1 MKRRKASASI
11 RASGGGD
18 ATIGTS
24 AAAAAGRVSFQTM
37 VLSCLFLLSSVVA
50 ASASTSVGFAGL
62 DAETLRSL
70 GVPESEID
78 VLMGGE
84 DDTGGNLFGDPNEDA
99 DYGNGED
106 EVVEGDY
113 QDFDNDAD
121 EEDLQDFEYDS
132 YDDIGDD
139 EWWRDPLGRYE
150 DDVDVDEERQESDDV
165 HVNTD
170 TMPKGKDNV
179 ERPPNTA
186 TGSADAVDTSK
197 VTTVKTDKPK
207 RQMKNVSWSLPF
219 SAAFGSTGVGN
230 KRKSA
235 PSTDKASKKGA
246 ANVASQATRGGLF
259 PSARFPLHVPPSLV
273 PIVAKTAPT
282 VPIILSL
289 GLANYA
295 VSRIRI
301 GGTKSKSSQVDNE
314 DREGYDHEDMQF
326 DDTEHNRNMYRTR
339 YDDGLNEEEKENF
352 DEKDDYHD
360 VVDELGGGTS
370 GFHDSDYLG
379 DDATSR
385 HRSHRSTSSVRNDVL
400 EASGATQEADDQ
412 PEAFTGR
419 LATNIRRVVAFGK
432 GIGGRKQR
440 IPGFPSR
447 RAIRRNDEMQA
458 LAERAETAEGERDTI
473 EREYESSSRQLHGL
487 QQQLQAMEKTNG
499 YLKAQLRDLQRSS
512 ESTILAERK
521 KSNEE
526 MARVRESLVAVL
538 DRERRLMRA
547 QMMKASER
555 LRSLME
561 EEIDNGSGDEEFEW
575 YGEKQP
581 E

>member
-1 MKRRKASASI
+1 V
-11 RASGGGD
+11 
-18 ATIGTS
+18 TIGTS
-24 AAAAAGRVSFQTM
+24 SAAAAGRIVSFHTL
-37 VLSCLFLLSSVVA
+37 VLSCLVILSSVVT

-84 DDTGGNLFGDPNEDA
+84 DDNGGDILGDPSEDLE
-99 DYGNGED
+99 YGNGED
-106 EVVEGDY
+106 EVVEEDY
-113 QDFDNDAD
+113 QDFDDDAD
-121 EEDLQDFEYDS
+121 EEELQDFDYDS

-139 EWWRDPLGRYE
+139 EWWLDPLGRYE
-150 DDVDVDEERQESDDV
+150 DDVDVDEEQRENDGGVS
-165 HVNTD
+165 VNTD
-170 TMPKGKDNV
+170 TMSKGKDDV
-179 ERPPNTA
+179 EKPANTA
-186 TGSADAVDTSK
+186 TGSADDVDTSK
-197 VTTVKTDKPK
+197 VTKSKTDKPK
-207 RQMKNVSWSLPF
+207 RQVKNVSWSLPF
-219 SAAFGSTGVGN
+219 SAAFGPTGVGN
-230 KRKSA
+230 KNKSA

-246 ANVASQATRGGLF
+246 ANVASQAPRGGLF
-259 PSARFPLHVPPSLV
+259 PSVRFPLHVPPSLV

-282 VPIILSL
+282 VPLILSL

-301 GGTKSKSSQVDNE
+301 GGTKIKSSKEDKE
-314 DREGYDHEDMQF
+314 DREGYDHKDIQF
-326 DDTEHNRNMYRTR
+326 DDTEHNRNMRRSR
-339 YDDGLNEEEKENF
+339 YDDGLNEEEEEEENF
-352 DEKDDYHD
+352 DDKDEYHD
-360 VVDELGGGTS
+360 LVDELGGGTS

-379 DDATSR
+379 DDNTSR
-385 HRSHRSTSSVRNDVL
+385 HRSHRSTSSVQNDVL
-400 EASGATQEADDQ
+400 EASGTTQEADDQ
-412 PEAFTGR
+412 QEAFTGR
-419 LATNIRRVVAFGK
+419 LAKNIRRVVTFGK

-440 IPGFPSR
+440 MPGFPSR

-458 LAERAETAEGERDTI
+458 LAERAETAEVERDTI

-487 QQQLQAMEKTNG
+487 QQQLQSMEKTNG

-526 MARVRESLVAVL
+526 MARVRESLVTVL

-547 QMMKASER
+547 QMVKASER

-561 EEIDNGSGDEEFEW
+561 EEIDDGSGDEEFEW